1 MQLETA
7 EKKDLRFVKEL
18 YKAAFPANER
28 KPFFLLKRR
37 QRQGLSEILIVREGP
52 DALGFMVT
60 AEYRD
65 MVMLDYFAI
74 RPDGR
79 GRGTGKKA
87 FALLK
92 ESCEGERLFLEIER
106 PTPDAENLRERA
118 RRKAFYL
125 QSGMQ
130 PSGIAVR
137 IFGTDMEL
145 LHASE
150 PVSFEEY
157 CALLRANVGPLYY
170 RFIRPTREDESL

>member
-1 MQLETA
+1 VELETA
-7 EKKDLRFVKEL
+7 GRKDLGFIQQL
-18 YKAAFPANER
+18 YEAAFPANER
-28 KPFFLLKRR
+28 KPFALLKRR
-37 QRQGLSEILIVREGP
+37 QRQGLSEILIIREGAEP
-52 DALGFMVT
+52 LGFMIT

-106 PTPDAENLRERA
+106 PTPDAANLTERA

-145 LHASE
+145 MHASE

-157 CALLRANVGPLYY
+157 CALLKANVGPLYY
-170 RFIRPTREDESL
+170 RIIRPTREEE